1 MVYASLF
8 IFYLIGFAPNLAQK
22 SQQVPLMSEGLGKLI
37 KKITET
43 VILNAGDWN
52 RSGHVRFVLVL
63 NRYVLRRE
71 ILNCNF
77 FITYNR

>member
-8 IFYLIGFAPNLAQK
+8 IFCLIGLAPNLAQK
-22 SQQVPLMSEGLGKLI
+22 SEQVPLMSEGLGKLI

-43 VILNAGDWN
+43 VILNAGDRN
-52 RSGHVRFVLVL
+52 RSGLVRFVLVL

-77 FITYNR
+77 L